1 MFMLDTNICIY
12 LINERDETLRE
23 RFEANAGRIC
33 ISSITYAEL
42 CYGVTHSARVAQ
54 NARELD
60 AFQLDLDIL
69 PFDRDAGKHY
79 GEIRHALVKRGR
91 PIGANDLLIA
101 SHARSADATLVT
113 NNTGEFGRVP
123 GPRVENWMQADDTA

>member
-33 ISSITYAEL
+33 ISTITYAEL

-54 NARELD
+54 NARELG
-60 AFQLDLDIL
+60 AFELDLDIL
-69 PFDRDAGKHY
+69 AFDRDAGKHY
-79 GEIRHALVKRGR
+79 GEIRDALVKRGR

-101 SHARSADATLVT
+101 AHARSVNATLVT
-113 NNTGEFGRVP
+113 NNAGEFGRVP
-123 GPRVENWMQADDTA
+123 GLRVENWM

>member
-23 RFEANAGRIC
+23 RFEANAGEMC

-42 CYGVTHSARVAQ
+42 CYGVTHSTRVAQ
-54 NARELD
+54 NARELEH
-60 AFQLDLDIL
+60 FELPGVL
-69 PFDRDAGKHY
+69 PFGRDAGKHY
-79 GEIRHALVKRGR
+79 GEIRHVLVKRGR

-101 SHARSADATLVT
+101 AHARSVDATLVT
-113 NNTGEFGRVP
+113 NNAGEFGRVP
-123 GPRVENWMQADDTA
+123 DLRVENWM